1 MDGKT
6 LARIGA
12 IVFVAVAITA
22 TAIEMNRKDDRPIDF
37 VTRERPV
44 TAQDLSR
51 PNC

>member
-22 TAIEMNRKDDRPIDF
+22 AAIEMNRK
-37 VTRERPV
+37 
-44 TAQDLSR
+44 
-51 PNC
+51 C